1 MPNLATR
8 LRDLTALKIAER
20 PPRGADSALAA
31 VGRLIGVD
39 RAYVFL
45 FDAGGQSM
53 SNTQE
58 WCAAGIA
65 AQRDRLQKVPV
76 SYYPWWMGEL
86 RSGREIRLDS
96 LADLPPEAAGERA
109 LLELQ
114 EIRSLLVLP
123 MTHAGRLIGFAGFD
137 QVRTA
142 KVWREEEIAVLRIV
156 AGNIAGTLAPA
167 AAGWA
172 GNRPSGH
179 RAGGAPRS
187 RAATSLSLRWRV
199 MLLAMSMVAMVVVLM
214 AVAVYAV
221 VSAALYT
228 DIDRQLQTRAQ
239 LLIASGSLAAD
250 PGKAI
255 EGTAYSDVNAM
266 LVNPGRSIYT
276 ANQQGQSLP
285 IGQPER
291 AVIRGD
297 LFMSRRTVVDQR
309 VLAIH
314 LPNGSSLLISK
325 SLQPTNEVM
334 DNLKW
339 VLLAVGGIGVVIA
352 AVAGGM
358 VARTGLRPVGRLT
371 EAAERVARTDDLRP
385 IPVFG
390 SDELARLTEAFNAM
404 LRGLAESRER
414 QARLVADAG
423 HELKTPLTSLRTNVE
438 LLMASSSPGAP
449 AVPEQ
454 ELAELRADVI
464 GQIEELSTLV
474 GDLVDLTREDNAHP
488 AAVESV
494 DMSEVIDRSL
504 ERVRRRRNDIQFDIE
519 AAGWLVRGDPA
530 GLSRAV
536 LNLLDNAAKW
546 SPPGGTV
553 GLRLRQVDP
562 AHAELVVSDQGP
574 GIPPEERDLVFE
586 RFYRSTSARAMPGS
600 GLGLAIVRQV
610 VVKHGGMIRIGET
623 VPGGQPPG
631 TSFFVLL
638 PGRPIPG
645 PRVPASAVS
654 ENAGRDG
661 DPTTADGNH
670 PARRSVISVD
680 SQ

>member
-1 MPNLATR
+1 MR
-8 LRDLTALKIAER
+8 
-20 PPRGADSALAA
+20 
-31 VGRLIGVD
+31 
-39 RAYVFL
+39 
-45 FDAGGQSM
+45 
-53 SNTQE
+53 
-58 WCAAGIA
+58 
-65 AQRDRLQKVPV
+65 VP
-76 SYYPWWMGEL
+76 E
-86 RSGREIRLDS
+86 
-96 LADLPPEAAGERA
+96 
-109 LLELQ
+109 
-114 EIRSLLVLP
+114 
-123 MTHAGRLIGFAGFD
+123 
-137 QVRTA
+137 
-142 KVWREEEIAVLRIV
+142 
-156 AGNIAGTLAPA
+156 
-167 AAGWA
+167 
-172 GNRPSGH
+172 
-179 RAGGAPRS
+179 

-228 DIDRQLQTRAQ
+228 DIDNQLQSRAQ

-250 PGKAI
+250 PAKAI

-285 IGQPER
+285 VGQPEK
-291 AVIRGD
+291 AVIRGE
-297 LFMSRRTVVDQR
+297 LFMSRRTVSDQR

-314 LPNGSSLLISK
+314 LPNNSSLLISK
-325 SLQPTNEVM
+325 SLAPTNAVM
-334 DNLKW
+334 TKLKW

-404 LRGLAESRER
+404 LRALAESRDR

-449 AVPEQ
+449 RIPES

-474 GDLVDLTREDNAHP
+474 GDLVDLTREDNAHGV
-488 AAVESV
+488 ALEDI

-504 ERVRRRRNDIQFDIE
+504 ERVRRRRNDIQFQVDIV
-519 AAGWLVRGDPA
+519 GWQVHGDAA

-546 SPPGGTV
+546 SPSGGTV
-553 GLRLRQVDP
+553 GVRLRQVDS
-562 AHAELVVSDQGP
+562 AHAELVVSDEGP
-574 GIPPEERDLVFE
+574 GIAPEERGLVFE
-586 RFYRSTSARAMPGS
+586 RFYRSTLARAMPGS
-600 GLGLAIVRQV
+600 GLGLAIVKQV
-610 VVKHGGMIRIGET
+610 IVKHGGMIRIGDT
-623 VPGGQPPG
+623 VPDGDPPG

-638 PGRPIPG
+638 PGQPA
-645 PRVPASAVS
+645 PASYLSSSAYSEIAAVNG
-654 ENAGRDG
+654 ELGGGDGRKSTV
-661 DPTTADGNH
+661 P
-670 PARRSVISVD
+670 SVVSVD

>member
-1 MPNLATR
+1 MSR
-8 LRDLTALKIAER
+8 WKQRR
-20 PPRGADSALAA
+20 
-31 VGRLIGVD
+31 V
-39 RAYVFL
+39 RA
-45 FDAGGQSM
+45 M
-53 SNTQE
+53 
-58 WCAAGIA
+58 
-65 AQRDRLQKVPV
+65 RVP
-76 SYYPWWMGEL
+76 E
-86 RSGREIRLDS
+86 
-96 LADLPPEAAGERA
+96 
-109 LLELQ
+109 
-114 EIRSLLVLP
+114 
-123 MTHAGRLIGFAGFD
+123 
-137 QVRTA
+137 
-142 KVWREEEIAVLRIV
+142 
-156 AGNIAGTLAPA
+156 
-167 AAGWA
+167 
-172 GNRPSGH
+172 
-179 RAGGAPRS
+179 

-228 DIDRQLQTRAQ
+228 DIDNQLQSRAQ

-250 PGKAI
+250 PAKAI

-285 IGQPER
+285 VGQPEK
-291 AVIRGD
+291 AVIRGE
-297 LFMSRRTVVDQR
+297 LFMSRRTVADQR

-314 LPNGSSLLISK
+314 LPNNSSLLISK
-325 SLQPTNEVM
+325 SLAPTNAVM
-334 DNLKW
+334 TKLKW

-404 LRGLAESRER
+404 LRALAESRER

-449 AVPEQ
+449 RIAESD
-454 ELAELRADVI
+454 LAELRSDVI

-474 GDLVDLTREDNAHP
+474 GDLVDLTREDNAHGT
-488 AAVESV
+488 ALEDI

-504 ERVRRRRNDIQFDIE
+504 ERVRRRRNDIQFQVDIV
-519 AAGWLVRGDPA
+519 GWQVHGDAA

-546 SPPGGTV
+546 SPSGGTV
-553 GLRLRQVDP
+553 GVRLRQVDST
-562 AHAELVVSDQGP
+562 HAELVVSDEGP
-574 GIPPEERDLVFE
+574 GISPEERGLVFE
-586 RFYRSTSARAMPGS
+586 RFYRSTLARAMPGS
-600 GLGLAIVRQV
+600 GLGLAIVKQV
-610 VVKHGGMIRIGET
+610 IVKHGGMIRIGDT
-623 VPGGQPPG
+623 VPDGDPPG

-638 PGRPIPG
+638 PGRPAPG
-645 PRVPASAVS
+645 SYLTSSAYSETTSANGVAGRTDGRKAAVS
-654 ENAGRDG
+654 
-661 DPTTADGNH
+661 
-670 PARRSVISVD
+670 SVVSVD

>member
-1 MPNLATR
+1 
-8 LRDLTALKIAER
+8 
-20 PPRGADSALAA
+20 
-31 VGRLIGVD
+31 
-39 RAYVFL
+39 
-45 FDAGGQSM
+45 
-53 SNTQE
+53 
-58 WCAAGIA
+58 
-65 AQRDRLQKVPV
+65 
-76 SYYPWWMGEL
+76 
-86 RSGREIRLDS
+86 
-96 LADLPPEAAGERA
+96 
-109 LLELQ
+109 
-114 EIRSLLVLP
+114 
-123 MTHAGRLIGFAGFD
+123 
-137 QVRTA
+137 
-142 KVWREEEIAVLRIV
+142 
-156 AGNIAGTLAPA
+156 
-167 AAGWA
+167 
-172 GNRPSGH
+172 
-179 RAGGAPRS
+179 
-187 RAATSLSLRWRV
+187 
-199 MLLAMSMVAMVVVLM
+199 M

-228 DIDRQLQTRAQ
+228 DIDRQLQSRAQ

-285 IGQPER
+285 IGQPEK

-297 LFMSRRTVVDQR
+297 LFMSRRTVGDQR

-334 DNLKW
+334 DKLKW

-404 LRGLAESRER
+404 LRALAESRER

-449 AVPEQ
+449 AIPEE
-454 ELAELRADVI
+454 ELTELRADVI

-474 GDLVDLTREDNAHP
+474 GDLVDLTREDNAHGT
-488 AAVESV
+488 AVEAV

-504 ERVRRRRNDIQFDIE
+504 ERVRRRRNDIRFDID
-519 AAGWLVRGDPA
+519 ADGWLVQGDPA

-562 AHAELVVSDQGP
+562 VHAELVVSDQGP

-623 VPGGQPPG
+623 VPGGHPPG

-638 PGRPIPG
+638 PGRPVPG
-645 PRVPASAVS
+645 PRVPSSAVS
-654 ENAGRDG
+654 ENPAREGE
-661 DPTTADGNH
+661 PTTGDGNH

>member
-1 MPNLATR
+1 MPGLKQ
-8 LRDLTALKIAER
+8 LRKK
-20 PPRGADSALAA
+20 SA
-31 VGRLIGVD
+31 
-39 RAYVFL
+39 
-45 FDAGGQSM
+45 
-53 SNTQE
+53 
-58 WCAAGIA
+58 
-65 AQRDRLQKVPV
+65 
-76 SYYPWWMGEL
+76 
-86 RSGREIRLDS
+86 
-96 LADLPPEAAGERA
+96 
-109 LLELQ
+109 
-114 EIRSLLVLP
+114 
-123 MTHAGRLIGFAGFD
+123 
-137 QVRTA
+137 
-142 KVWREEEIAVLRIV
+142 
-156 AGNIAGTLAPA
+156 APA
-167 AAGWA
+167 
-172 GNRPSGH
+172 
-179 RAGGAPRS
+179 RAT
-187 RAATSLSLRWRV
+187 TSLSLRWRV

-228 DIDRQLQTRAQ
+228 DIDNQLQSRAQ

-250 PGKAI
+250 PAKAI

-276 ANQQGQSLP
+276 ANQQGQTLP
-285 IGQPER
+285 VGQPEK

-297 LFMSRRTVVDQR
+297 LFMSRRTVGDQR

-314 LPNGSSLLISK
+314 LPNASSLLISK

-334 DNLKW
+334 NKLKW

-385 IPVFG
+385 IPVIG

-404 LRGLAESRER
+404 LRGLAESRDR

-438 LLMASSSPGAP
+438 LLMACSTPGAP
-449 AVPEQ
+449 PIPES
-454 ELAELRADVI
+454 ELAELRSDVI

-474 GDLVDLTREDNAHP
+474 GDLVDLTREDNAHGRLLED
-488 AAVESV
+488 VE
-494 DMSEVIDRSL
+494 MTEVVERSL
-504 ERVRRRRNDIQFDIE
+504 ERVRRRRNDIHFDVDII
-519 AAGWLVRGDPA
+519 GWQVHGDAA

-553 GLRLRQVDP
+553 GLRLGQVDA

-574 GIPPEERDLVFE
+574 GISPEERGLVLE

-600 GLGLAIVRQV
+600 GLGLAIVKQV

-623 VPGGQPPG
+623 FPGGQPPG
-631 TSFFVLL
+631 TAFHVLL
-638 PGRPIPG
+638 PGQRTVSVYRPE
-645 PRVPASAVS
+645 SAHS
-654 ENAGRDG
+654 ENPPRKRDFGPIG
-661 DPTTADGNH
+661 DSRSPL
-670 PARRSVISVD
+670 PSVISVD
-680 SQ
+680 S